1 MIRTIT
7 IEREY
12 GAGGAAIAE
21 QLAEQL
27 GWKLWDQTLTAE
39 IARLAKVDQACV
51 ERMAERCDSAF
62 YRLMKVFMR
71 GSYERSLPVTGLD
84 TLDADSMM
92 AIMQRV
98 IERAADDGK
107 CVIVGRG
114 SPYYLRQR
122 KDTFHVF
129 VYAPHDE
136 KLRRLRQMGK
146 SESEAEHL
154 LTTVDHDR
162 AAFVRKYFGKEWP
175 NRYLYDL
182 MINSKAGDELVVGA
196 IMESVAARDVVREHQ
211 ER

>member
-21 QLAEQL
+21 LLAQRL
-27 GWKLWDQTLTAE
+27 GWKLWDQALTAE

-71 GSYERSLPVTGLD
+71 GSYERSLPLTGLD
-84 TLDADSMM
+84 TFDADGMM
-92 AIMQRV
+92 ALMQRV
-98 IERAADDGK
+98 IEQAADEGK

-114 SPYYLRQR
+114 SPYYLRR
-122 KDTFHVF
+122 REDAFHVF

-136 KLRRLRQMGK
+136 KLRRLRELGQ
-146 SESEAEHL
+146 SESEAAEL
-154 LTTVDHDR
+154 LSTVDHER
-162 AAFVRKYFGKEWP
+162 AAFIRKYFGKEWP
-175 NRYLYDL
+175 NRYLYNM
-182 MINSKAGDELVVGA
+182 MINSKAGDELVVDTILQG
-196 IMESVAARDVVREHQ
+196 VAALDPSVSSSC
-211 ER
+211 

>member
-21 QLAEQL
+21 RLAQRL

-84 TLDADSMM
+84 AFDSDSMM
-92 AIMQRV
+92 ALMQRV
-98 IERAADDGK
+98 IEQAADEGK

-122 KDTFHVF
+122 GDAFHVF
-129 VYAPHDE
+129 VYAPHHE

-154 LTTVDHDR
+154 LSSVDHDR
-162 AAFVRKYFGKEWP
+162 AAFIRQYFGKEWP

-182 MINSKAGDELVVGA
+182 MINSKAGDELVVRT
-196 IMESVAARDVVREHQ
+196 IVESVGARDTTLTSSC
-211 ER
+211 